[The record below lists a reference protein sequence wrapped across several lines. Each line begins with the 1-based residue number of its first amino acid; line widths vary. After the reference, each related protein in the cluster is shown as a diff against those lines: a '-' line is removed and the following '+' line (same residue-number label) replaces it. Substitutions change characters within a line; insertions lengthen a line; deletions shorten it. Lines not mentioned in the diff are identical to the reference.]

1 VEDTVAFHKYTI
13 MEHLGLKASAELVQ
27 YAPRAGNVEKAQ
39 PVFTR
44 VLLVLTVSAISE
56 TLINGAVI
64 AASSRLPCASM
75 KRD

>member
-1 VEDTVAFHKYTI
+1 

-27 YAPRAGNVEKAQ
+27 YAPRTGNVEKAQ

-44 VLLVLTVSAISE
+44 VLLVLTVSAIFRNAYKWRRDRRFISP
-56 TLINGAVI
+56 T
-64 AASSRLPCASM
+64 CASM